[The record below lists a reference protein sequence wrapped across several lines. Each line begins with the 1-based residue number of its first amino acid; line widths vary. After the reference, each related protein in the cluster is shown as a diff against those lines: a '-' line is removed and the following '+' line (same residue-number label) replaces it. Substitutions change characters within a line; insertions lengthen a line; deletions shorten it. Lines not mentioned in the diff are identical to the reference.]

1 MEKLLSSEKVQGIL
15 RSCVNLDDLVP
26 QLMKHRLL
34 TPLEYEQLCDRGV
47 NETQRINC
55 LINALRR
62 KGGPKQVTNF
72 IVSLEGAC
80 EHTGHN
86 EILSVVN
93 EQVAVLGLKLDTEV
107 VSDVVSSSERKRSQL
122 EQDTYECDSTK
133 KLKVEHELPNPVKT
147 FTGRQEVLQ
156 RTVELLQDDSTQ
168 ILSIYGPPAVG
179 KSQFVIT
186 VGQCIQQ
193 LKYDVIYHDL
203 LNTTKLSDELLDV
216 NGIEHQC
223 LILDN
228 IDNLLHDPQHASAM
242 LSSLQHVVGH
252 RIKVIMTSCKV
263 FRQPQLNVKEIRILP
278 FTEAESKAY
287 LVSMLENHPK
297 QDITPVIKA
306 CAGIPLAL
314 RCAVENI
321 NNYCDIEEFCDEEDI
336 LQLLEVETFGPRDQM
351 KVRLLNKFDLLA
363 AKHQKNLKEIVN
375 DPARLHSLLLIDKRS
390 LYNFGWL
397 ESGADKKLFLNA
409 LILRFLKEFFKSRA
423 QPCSGGATLSP

>member
-1 MEKLLSSEKVQGIL
+1 MEKLLSSEKVRDIL
-15 RSCVNLDDLVP
+15 RSCVNLDYLVP

-34 TPLEYEQLCDRGV
+34 TPLEYQQLYDRGV
-47 NETQRINC
+47 NEAQRINC
-55 LINALRR
+55 LINALSR
-62 KGGPKQVTNF
+62 KGGLKQVTNF

-86 EILSVVN
+86 DILSIVR

-107 VSDVVSSSERKRSQL
+107 VSDVSSLERKRSQL
-122 EQDTYECDSTK
+122 VQDTYECDSTK
-133 KLKVEHELPNPVKT
+133 KLKVEHKLPNPVKM

-156 RTVELLQDDSTQ
+156 RTVELLQDDNTQ

-186 VGQCIQQ
+186 VGQHIQQ
-193 LKYDVIYHDL
+193 LKHDVIYHDL
-203 LNTTKLSDELLDV
+203 LNAAELNDELLDV
-216 NGIEHQC
+216 NGNEHRC

-228 IDNLLHDPQHASAM
+228 IDNLLHDPQHTSTM
-242 LSSLQHVVGH
+242 LTSLQHVVSR
-252 RIKVIMTSCKV
+252 RIKIITTSCKV
-263 FRQPQLNVKEIRILP
+263 FRQPQLNIKEIRILP
-278 FTEAESKAY
+278 FTEAESEAY

-297 QDITPVIKA
+297 HDITPVIKA

-336 LQLLEVETFGPRDQM
+336 LQLLEVETFGPHDQV
-351 KVRLLNKFDLLA
+351 KVRLLNKFDFLA

-375 DPARLHSLLLIDKRS
+375 DPERLHSLLSTDKRS

-397 ESGADKKLFLNA
+397 ESGADKKLFPNA
-409 LILRFLKEFFKSRA
+409 LILRFLKEIFRSRA
-423 QPCSGGATLSP
+423 QPCSGCATLSP

>member
-1 MEKLLSSEKVQGIL
+1 MEKLLSSEKVRGIL

-26 QLMKHRLL
+26 QLMKHGLL
-34 TPLEYEQLCDRGV
+34 TPLEFDQLRDRRV
-47 NETQRINC
+47 NEEQRINC
-55 LINALRR
+55 LINALSR
-62 KGGPKQVTNF
+62 KGGIKQVTNF
-72 IVSLEGAC
+72 IASLEGAR

-86 EILSVVN
+86 DILSVVK
-93 EQVAVLGLKLDTEV
+93 EQVAVLGLNLDTEV
-107 VSDVVSSSERKRSQL
+107 VSDVVSSSERKRSQPV
-122 EQDTYECDSTK
+122 QDAYERDSTK
-133 KLKVEHELPNPVKT
+133 KLKVEHKLPNPVKT

-156 RTVELLQDDSTQ
+156 RTVELLQDDNTQ

-193 LKYDVIYHDL
+193 LQHNVIYHDL
-203 LNTTKLSDELLDV
+203 LNATELSDELLDV
-216 NGIEHQC
+216 NGNEHQC

-228 IDNLLHDPQHASAM
+228 IDNLLHDTQHTSTM
-242 LSSLQHVVGH
+242 LSSLQHVVSR
-252 RIKVIMTSCKV
+252 RIKVITTSCKV

-278 FTEAESKAY
+278 FTEAESEAY
-287 LVSMLENHPK
+287 LLSMLENHPK
-297 QDITPVIKA
+297 QDIRPVIKA

-336 LQLLEVETFGPRDQM
+336 LQLLEVETFGSQDQI
-351 KVRLLNKFDLLA
+351 KFRFQNKFDLLA
-363 AKHQKNLKEIVN
+363 TKHQKNLKEIVN
-375 DPARLHSLLLIDKRS
+375 DPEKLHSLLSTDKRS

-409 LILRFLKEFFKSRA
+409 LILRFLRDF
-423 QPCSGGATLSP
+423 QITC